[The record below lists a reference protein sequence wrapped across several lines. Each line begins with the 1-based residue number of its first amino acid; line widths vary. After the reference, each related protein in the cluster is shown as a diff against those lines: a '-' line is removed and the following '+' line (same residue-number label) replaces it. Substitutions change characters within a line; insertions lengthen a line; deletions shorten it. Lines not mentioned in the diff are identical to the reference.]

1 MRHRMAVAVLALVG
15 LLLSTYLLLYKL
27 GFTGPLVCGAG
38 GSCERVQT
46 SQWGVFL
53 GLPVAAY
60 GVGGYLAIL
69 GVALLGLQERW
80 QDRAEPTRWLAWL
93 SGAGLAFT
101 VYLKYLELF
110 RIHAVCRWCVV
121 SAVLITAIFGVSL
134 AGLKKGKSVMGHA

>member
-27 GFTGPLVCGAG
+27 GFTGPLVCGAA

-46 SQWGVFL
+46 SRWGVLL

-80 QDRAEPTRWLAWL
+80 QDRAKPTRWLVWL

-101 VYLKYLELF
+101 LYLKYLELF
-110 RIHAVCRWCVV
+110 RIHAICRWCVV
-121 SAVLITAIFGVSL
+121 SAVLITAIFVLSL
-134 AGLKKGKSVMGHA
+134 VGMRREASG